1 MTGADFGGFILGL
14 VVVAIVAAIV
24 VWLFHWLYL
33 RSSKERAFVRTGM
46 GGQKV
51 VMNGGAFVLPIV
63 HDVIPVNMN
72 TLRLEVSRGRDK
84 ALITRDRM
92 RVDVVSEFYVRVQA
106 AAAAIAS
113 AAQTLGQRTTQPEA
127 LKELLEG
134 KFVDA
139 LRTVAAEMTME
150 ELHEKRGEYIR
161 RVRGTVAEN
170 LLQNGLE
177 LESASLTQLDQTAM
191 EFFNPS
197 NAFDAEGLTRLTEQ
211 IERRKKIRND
221 IEQDTM
227 IQIRNKNLETEKLSL
242 DIDREAESARLAQER
257 EIEIARAGQRAELAR
272 ERAEKQ
278 QLAERAEITAR
289 EQIERARVETDR
301 VLEGQRIAKE
311 REIETA
317 EIERRLTLETA
328 EQQRSIAIAQQSKA
342 QSEAQAA
349 ADQARALAVFEEE
362 KVFTVRETEMANRR
376 KAIELIARGPGR
388 RARRAA
394 DQDRR
399 RGGEAGGRRSRRRGA
414 RPGRGRGRCR
424 QDTVSGLPAA
434 PRSRCRGCAGDERGA
449 ERAERRGARLGRPPA
464 PDRQAR
470 CHHPRTGEAA
480 REYRGHQDPPCRRA
494 GRRRRRLRR
503 RRFRR
508 RRRLLRPG
516 GQLGPA
522 LPRPGAFGRRTA
534 QGDRHRYRQG
544 RPDHGDRPSQ
554 GRYQGPQAR
563 GQRFVIKVYT
573 SSVIDA
579 SADAVWAHIRDF
591 NGLPKWHPAIA
602 ESRIEGN
609 WPADRVGCIR
619 NFQLRDGGTIRE
631 QLLSLSD
638 YDYQCTYSILESPMG
653 VDNYIATL
661 KLTPVTDGNRTFAEW
676 SAEFDPP
683 PGQERKLA
691 DSIGQGVFQTGFDS
705 LKSYFG
711 HR

>member
-1 MTGADFGGFILGL
+1 MTGADFGAFILGL
-14 VVVAIVAAIV
+14 VVVAIVVAII

-106 AAAAIAS
+106 MPAAIAN

-161 RVRGTVAEN
+161 RVRSGVAED
-170 LLQNGLE
+170 LLQNGLD
-177 LESASLTQLDQTAM
+177 LESASLTQFDQTAM

-197 NAFDAEGLTRLTEQ
+197 NAFDAEGLTRLTEE

-242 DIDREAESARLAQER
+242 DIDLEAESARLSQER

-289 EQIERARVETDR
+289 EQIERARLETDR
-301 VLEGQRIAKE
+301 VLEGERIAKE

-349 ADQARALAVFEEE
+349 ADAARALAVSEEE

-376 KAIELIARGPGR
+376 KAIELIGAAQEAERDALRLTIAAEAEKLAAGDRGMALRAQAEAEADSDKIRALAARLRHEVDAEGVRSMNEAQNVLSLEARGS
-388 RARRAA
+388 A
-394 DQDRR
+394 
-399 RGGEAGGRRSRRRGA
+399 
-414 RPGRGRGRCR
+414 
-424 QDTVSGLPAA
+424 
-434 PRSRCRGCAGDERGA
+434 
-449 ERAERRGARLGRPPA
+449 ARL
-464 PDRQAR
+464 
-470 CHHPRTGEAA
+470 
-480 REYRGHQDPPCRRA
+480 
-494 GRRRRRLRR
+494 RL
-503 RRFRR
+503 
-508 RRRLLRPG
+508 
-516 GQLGPA
+516 
-522 LPRPGAFGRRTA
+522 
-534 QGDRHRYRQG
+534 
-544 RPDHGDRPSQ
+544 
-554 GRYQGPQAR
+554 
-563 GQRFVIKVYT
+563 
-573 SSVIDA
+573 IDKL
-579 SADAVWAHIRDF
+579 DAI
-591 NGLPKWHPAIA
+591 
-602 ESRIEGN
+602 
-609 WPADRVGCIR
+609 
-619 NFQLRDGGTIRE
+619 IRE
-631 QLLSLSD
+631 QVKPLENIESIKILHVDGLGGGHGGGGGDFTGGAGGFSDQVVNSALRYRAQAPLVDELLKEIGLDTGKTGQSMATGL
-638 YDYQCTYSILESPMG
+638 L
-653 VDNYIATL
+653 NAIA
-661 KLTPVTDGNRTFAEW
+661 KPPKSEGNG
-676 SAEFDPP
+676 S
-683 PGQERKLA
+683 
-691 DSIGQGVFQTGFDS
+691 
-705 LKSYFG
+705 
-711 HR
+711 

>member
-317 EIERRLTLETA
+317 EIERRRTLETA
-328 EQQRSIAIAQQSKA
+328 EQQRSIAIAQQSRA

-349 ADQARALAVFEEE
+349 ADKARALAVSEEE

-376 KAIELIARGPGR
+376 KAIELIAAAQDAERDALR
-388 RARRAA
+388 IRIAAEAEKLAA
-394 DQDRR
+394 DDRGDAVR
-399 RGGEAGGRRSRRRGA
+399 AQAEAEADADKIRSLASRLRHEVDAEGVRAMNEAQNVLSVEARGSAARLRLIDKLDAIIREQVKPLENIEGIKILHVEGLGGGGGGGGGDFAGAGGFSDQVVNSALRYRAQAPLVDELLKEIGI
-414 RPGRGRGRCR
+414 
-424 QDTVSGLPAA
+424 DTGKS
-434 PRSRCRGCAGDERGA
+434 
-449 ERAERRGARLGRPPA
+449 
-464 PDRQAR
+464 
-470 CHHPRTGEAA
+470 
-480 REYRGHQDPPCRRA
+480 
-494 GRRRRRLRR
+494 
-503 RRFRR
+503 
-508 RRRLLRPG
+508 
-516 GQLGPA
+516 GPA
-522 LPRPGAFGRRTA
+522 LATGLLKGAAKT
-534 QGDRHRYRQG
+534 
-544 RPDHGDRPSQ
+544 
-554 GRYQGPQAR
+554 
-563 GQRFVIKVYT
+563 
-573 SSVIDA
+573 
-579 SADAVWAHIRDF
+579 
-591 NGLPKWHPAIA
+591 PKP
-602 ESRIEGN
+602 EGS
-609 WPADRVGCIR
+609 G
-619 NFQLRDGGTIRE
+619 
-631 QLLSLSD
+631 S
-638 YDYQCTYSILESPMG
+638 
-653 VDNYIATL
+653 
-661 KLTPVTDGNRTFAEW
+661 
-676 SAEFDPP
+676 
-683 PGQERKLA
+683 
-691 DSIGQGVFQTGFDS
+691 
-705 LKSYFG
+705 
-711 HR
+711 